1 MAKLM
6 RESVNGAGILEGPSD
21 QWARVSNRPRRGR
34 GFRFSAGIL
43 LALALGASGSGT
55 DHGPAGLAIINVT
68 VIDAV
73 SGERPGQTV
82 LVDGDRIVAVGVS
95 DSIYFSGA
103 YEMIDGTGK
112 FLIPGL
118 WDMHVHL
125 TFDER
130 FTPTMPETFIRYGIT
145 SVRDTGGLM
154 QKLAPVVE
162 RMRAEGAI
170 APRVFFSGPL
180 LDGATVVYDGIDAP
194 QIGVPNP
201 EAGTA
206 RSRVAELESQGVDFI
221 KIYEMVSP
229 EVFAALVE
237 AAGVHGLPIAAH
249 IPLAMRASTA
259 GPHVNSME
267 HLRNVELDC
276 TANAD
281 ELLETRRQQL
291 SAGEESSG
299 MKLRTFLHSL
309 QRRAAIAAFDE
320 AQCAGVLRTLR
331 STIQVPTARLNALS
345 MFPVFARDDWPEA
358 LAGMPQ
364 AVQEEWS
371 GPSPWVSRDPAQ
383 RDLTVAQYTLDMIT
397 RMHEA
402 GVPIGAG
409 TDTPIALAIPGY
421 SLHNELEVLVAAG
434 LTPLEALGA
443 ATVQPA
449 KFFSLEDEM
458 GAIAPGMR
466 ADLVLLDAN
475 PLIDI
480 SHTRTIDRVI
490 ARGQLMP
497 VH

>member
-1 MAKLM
+1 MNARARL
-6 RESVNGAGILEGPSD
+6 VAGVVP
-21 QWARVSNRPRRGR
+21 
-34 GFRFSAGIL
+34 IL
-43 LALALGASGSGT
+43 LAAGACAPAPEGPQSGI
-55 DHGPAGLAIINVT
+55 AISNVT

-73 SGERPGQTV
+73 SGERPEQTV
-82 LVDGDRIVAVGVS
+82 LIDGDRIVLVGPA

-103 YEMIDGTGK
+103 YEVIDGTGK

-130 FTPTMPETFIRYGIT
+130 FTSTMPEMFIRYGIT

-154 QKLAPVVE
+154 EKMAPVVE
-162 RMRAEGAI
+162 RMRAEGAV

-180 LDGATVVYDGIDAP
+180 LDGTTVVYDGIDAP
-194 QIGVPNP
+194 EIGVPNP

-206 RSRVAELESQGVDFI
+206 RSRVAELKSQGVDFI

-237 AAGVHGLPIAAH
+237 AAGTHGLPIAAH
-249 IPLAMRASTA
+249 VPLSMRASTA

-276 TANAD
+276 AANSD
-281 ELLETRRQQL
+281 GLLETRRQQL

-320 AQCAGVLRTLR
+320 AQCAEVLGTLQN
-331 STIQVPTARLNALS
+331 TIQVPTARLNALS
-345 MFPVFARDDWPEA
+345 MFPPFQRDDWPDA
-358 LAGMPQ
+358 LAGIPQ
-364 AVQEEWS
+364 AVREEWS

-383 RDLTVAQYTLDMIT
+383 RDLTVAQYTLDMIA

-402 GVPIGAG
+402 GVPVGAG
-409 TDTPIALAIPGY
+409 TDTPIALAIPGH
-421 SLHNELEVLVAAG
+421 SLHSELEVLVAAG
-434 LTPLEALGA
+434 MTPLEALGA

-449 KFFSLEDEM
+449 KFFSLEGEM
-458 GAIAPGMR
+458 GAIAPG
-466 ADLVLLDAN
+466 
-475 PLIDI
+475 P
-480 SHTRTIDRVI
+480 
-490 ARGQLMP
+490 P
-497 VH
+497 

>member
-1 MAKLM
+1 MNARARL
-6 RESVNGAGILEGPSD
+6 VAGFLP
-21 QWARVSNRPRRGR
+21 V
-34 GFRFSAGIL
+34 L
-43 LALALGASGSGT
+43 LATGACGPGPEDAQSGI
-55 DHGPAGLAIINVT
+55 AIRNVT

-82 LVDGDRIVAVGVS
+82 LIDGDRIVLVGPA
-95 DSIYFSGA
+95 DSIYFTA
-103 YEMIDGTGK
+103 AEQIDGTGK

-125 TFDER
+125 TYDDR
-130 FTPTMPETFIRYGIT
+130 FTATMPEMFIRYGIT

-154 QKLAPVVE
+154 EKMAPVVE
-162 RMRAEGAI
+162 RMRAQGAV

-194 QIGVPNP
+194 EIGVPNP
-201 EAGTA
+201 EAPTA
-206 RSRVAELESQGVDFI
+206 RSRVAELKSQGVDFI

-237 AAGVHGLPIAAH
+237 AAGTYGLPIASH
-249 IPLAMRASTA
+249 VPLSMRASTA

-276 TANAD
+276 AANSD

-309 QRRAAIAAFDE
+309 QRREAIAAFDE
-320 AQCAGVLRTLR
+320 AQCAEVLGTLR
-331 STIQVPTARLNALS
+331 NTIQVPTARLNAFS
-345 MFPVFARDDWPEA
+345 MFPVFDRDDWPVA
-358 LAGMPQ
+358 LAEIPQ
-364 AVQEEWS
+364 AVQDEWS
-371 GPSPWVSRDPAQ
+371 GPSPSPWVSRDPAQ
-383 RDLTVAQYTLDMIT
+383 RDLTVARYTLDMIA

-402 GVPIGAG
+402 GVPVGAG

-434 LTPLEALGA
+434 LTPLDALGA

-449 KFFSLEDEM
+449 KFFALEDEM

-466 ADLVLLDAN
+466 ADLVLLRAN
-475 PLIDI
+475 PLTDI
-480 SHTRTIDRVI
+480 RNTRKIDRVI
-490 ARGQLMP
+490 ARGRLMP

>member
-1 MAKLM
+1 M
-6 RESVNGAGILEGPSD
+6 N
-21 QWARVSNRPRRGR
+21 ARVRLVA
-34 GFRFSAGIL
+34 GFMPVL
-43 LALALGASGSGT
+43 LAAGACAPAP
-55 DHGPAGLAIINVT
+55 DGPQFDIAISHVT

-73 SGERPGQTV
+73 SGKRPGQTV
-82 LVDGDRIVAVGVS
+82 LIKGDRIVAVGPS
-95 DSIYFSGA
+95 YSISFSSA
-103 YEMIDGTGK
+103 HEIIDGMGK

-130 FTPTMPETFIRYGIT
+130 FTPVMPEMFIRYGIT

-154 QKLAPVVE
+154 EKMAPVVE

-170 APRVFFSGPL
+170 APRIFFSGPL
-180 LDGATVVYDGIDAP
+180 LDGMPVVYDGIAAP
-194 QIGVPNP
+194 EIGVPHP
-201 EAGTA
+201 DAETA
-206 RSRVAELESQGVDFI
+206 RTRVAELKSQGVDFI

-237 AAGVHGLPIAAH
+237 AAGTHGLPIAAH
-249 IPLAMRASTA
+249 VPLSMRASTA
-259 GPHVNSME
+259 GPYVNSME

-276 TANAD
+276 AANSD

-291 SAGEESSG
+291 SAGEENSG

-309 QRRAAIAAFDE
+309 QRRAAIAAFDDE
-320 AQCAGVLRTLR
+320 QCAEVLGTLR
-331 STIQVPTARLNALS
+331 NTIQVPTARLNALS
-345 MFPVFARDDWPEA
+345 MFPPFARDDWPEA
-358 LAGMPQ
+358 LAGIPQ
-364 AVQEEWS
+364 AVREEWS

-383 RDLTVAQYTLDMIT
+383 RDLTVAQYTLDMIA
-397 RMHEA
+397 RMSYA
-402 GVPIGAG
+402 SVPIGAG

-421 SLHNELEVLVAAG
+421 SLHSELEILVAAG
-434 LTPLEALGA
+434 LREMWALYA
-443 ATVQPA
+443 ATVLPA

-475 PLIDI
+475 PLNDI
-480 SHTRTIDRVI
+480 RNTRTIDRVI
-490 ARGQLMP
+490 ARGRLMP

>member
-1 MAKLM
+1 MKI
-6 RESVNGAGILEGPSD
+6 RTCPSVSTPTGGISRL
-21 QWARVSNRPRRGR
+21 A
-34 GFRFSAGIL
+34 AACLAIL
-43 LALALGASGSGT
+43 LAAGACVPAPEAPQSGI
-55 DHGPAGLAIINVT
+55 AISNVT

-82 LVDGDRIVAVGVS
+82 LVDGDRIVAVGPS
-95 DSIYFSGA
+95 DSVYFSA
-103 YEMIDGTGK
+103 SEQIDGTGK

-130 FTPTMPETFIRYGIT
+130 FTPTMPEMFIRYGIT

-154 QKLAPVVE
+154 AKVAPVVE

-180 LDGATVVYDGIDAP
+180 LDGVPVVYDGIDAP
-194 QIGVPNP
+194 EIGVPTLDA
-201 EAGTA
+201 EAA
-206 RSRVAELESQGVDFI
+206 RARVADLKAQGVDFI

-229 EVFAALVE
+229 EVFAALIQ
-237 AAGVHGLPIAAH
+237 AAAAHDLPIAAH
-249 IPLAMRASTA
+249 VPLSMRASTA

-276 TANAD
+276 AGNAETLLGTRLE
-281 ELLETRRQQL
+281 ELA
-291 SAGEESSG
+291 SGGDSSG
-299 MKLRTFLHSL
+299 MMLRTALHNL
-309 QRRAAIAAFDE
+309 QRMDAVAALDEERCAA
-320 AQCAGVLRTLR
+320 VLATLR
-331 STIQVPTARLNALS
+331 NTIQVPTARLNALS
-345 MFPVFARDDWPEA
+345 MFPVFQRDDWAAAVTGIPEA
-358 LAGMPQ
+358 VREQ
-364 AVQEEWS
+364 WS
-371 GPSPWVSRDPAQ
+371 GPSSSGIPAAVQ
-383 RDLTVAQYTLDMIT
+383 RDTSYAQYTLDMIA

-421 SLHNELEVLVAAG
+421 SLHSELEVLVAAG

-449 KFFSLEDEM
+449 RFFSLEDEM

-475 PLIDI
+475 PLADI
-480 SHTRTIDRVI
+480 GNTRIIDRVI
-490 ARGQLMP
+490 ARGRLMP

>member
-1 MAKLM
+1 M
-6 RESVNGAGILEGPSD
+6 RPCRVNSTLASARARLVAGFLP
-21 QWARVSNRPRRGR
+21 V
-34 GFRFSAGIL
+34 L
-43 LALALGASGSGT
+43 LAAGACALAPEAPQS
-55 DHGPAGLAIINVT
+55 AIAISNVT

-82 LVDGDRIVAVGVS
+82 LIDGDRIVAAGTA
-95 DSIYFSGA
+95 DSIYFSA
-103 YEMIDGTGK
+103 AEQIDGTGK

-125 TFDER
+125 TFDDR
-130 FTPTMPETFIRYGIT
+130 FTASMPEMFIRYGIT

-154 QKLAPVVE
+154 EKLAPVVE
-162 RMRAEGAI
+162 RMRAPGAV

-180 LDGATVVYDGIDAP
+180 LDGVPVVYDGIDAP
-194 QIGVPNP
+194 EIGVANLDA
-201 EAGTA
+201 EVA
-206 RSRVAELESQGVDFI
+206 RTRVAELKSQGADFI

-229 EVFAALVE
+229 QVFGTLVE
-237 AAGVHGLPIAAH
+237 AAGAYGLPIAAH
-249 IPLAMRASTA
+249 VPLSMRASTA

-276 TANAD
+276 AGNAD
-281 ELLETRRQQL
+281 ELLATRRERL
-291 SAGEESSG
+291 SAGEEDSG
-299 MKLRTFLHSL
+299 MALRTFLHNL
-309 QRRAAIAAFDE
+309 QRRNAIAAFDE
-320 AQCAGVLRTLR
+320 ERCAEVLGTLR
-331 STIQVPTARLNALS
+331 NTIQVPTARLNALS
-345 MFPVFARDDWPEA
+345 MFPVFRRDDWPEA
-358 LAGMPQ
+358 FAGLPR

-371 GPSPWVSRDPAQ
+371 RPSPWVSRDPAQ
-383 RDLTVAQYTLDMIT
+383 RDLTVAQYTLDMIA

-402 GVPIGAG
+402 GVPVGAG

-434 LTPLEALGA
+434 LSPLEALAA
-443 ATVQPA
+443 ATMQPA

-475 PLIDI
+475 PITDI
-480 SHTRTIDRVI
+480 RNTRTIDRVI
-490 ARGQLMP
+490 ARGRLMP

>member
-1 MAKLM
+1 M
-6 RESVNGAGILEGPSD
+6 RIRLHRVFSTLISARTGFVAGWVP
-21 QWARVSNRPRRGR
+21 V
-34 GFRFSAGIL
+34 L
-43 LALALGASGSGT
+43 LAVGACAPEPESTGS
-55 DHGPAGLAIINVT
+55 GLAISNVT

-82 LVDGDRIVAVGVS
+82 LIDGDRIVAVGAS

-103 YEMIDGTGK
+103 YETIDGTGK

-125 TFDER
+125 TFDDR
-130 FTPTMPETFIRYGIT
+130 FTAVMPEMFIRYGIT

-154 QKLAPVVE
+154 KKMAPVVE
-162 RMRAEGAI
+162 RMRAKGAV

-180 LDGATVVYDGIDAP
+180 LDGVPVVYDGIDAP
-194 QIGVPNP
+194 EIGVPNLDA
-201 EAGTA
+201 ETA
-206 RSRVAELESQGVDFI
+206 RSRVAELKSQGVDFI

-237 AAGVHGLPIAAH
+237 AAGTQGLPIAAH
-249 IPLAMRASTA
+249 VPLSMRASMA

-276 TANAD
+276 AGNAD
-281 ELLETRRQQL
+281 ELLETRREHL
-291 SAGEESSG
+291 SAGDESSG
-299 MKLRTFLHSL
+299 MKLRTLLHSL
-309 QRRAAIAAFDE
+309 QRREAIAAFDE
-320 AQCAGVLRTLR
+320 ESCAEVLGTLR
-331 STIQVPTARLNALS
+331 NTIQVPTARLNALS
-345 MFPVFARDDWPEA
+345 MFPAFQRDDWPEA
-358 LAGMPQ
+358 FAGLPQ

-383 RDLTVAQYTLDMIT
+383 RDLTVAQYTLDMIA

-402 GVPIGAG
+402 GVPVGAG

-421 SLHNELEVLVAAG
+421 SLHSELEVLVAAG

-449 KFFSLEDEM
+449 KFFSLKHEM
-458 GAIAPGMR
+458 GAIAPEMR

-475 PLIDI
+475 PLTDI
-480 SHTRTIDRVI
+480 RNTRTIDRVI
-490 ARGQLMP
+490 ARGRLMP
-497 VH
+497 VSPQREEEL

>member
-1 MAKLM
+1 MNRRK
-6 RESVNGAGILEGPSD
+6 RIGGAIGPAAIALLAIALPAVGGASPAELSGIL
-21 QWARVSNRPRRGR
+21 
-34 GFRFSAGIL
+34 I
-43 LALALGASGSGT
+43 T
-55 DHGPAGLAIINVT
+55 NVT

-82 LVDGDRIVAVGVS
+82 LIDGDRILDMGPAATYGRQ
-95 DSIYFSGA
+95 A
-103 YEMIDGTGK
+103 AETIDGTGK

-130 FTPTMPETFIRYGIT
+130 FTATMPEMFIRYGIT

-154 QKLAPVVE
+154 EKIAPVVE

-194 QIGVPNP
+194 EIGVPNP

-206 RSRVAELESQGVDFI
+206 RSRVAELKSQGVDFI

-237 AAGVHGLPIAAH
+237 AAGTHSLPIAAH
-249 IPLAMRASTA
+249 VPLSMRASTA

-276 TANAD
+276 AANSDA
-281 ELLETRRQQL
+281 LLETRRQQL

-309 QRRAAIAAFDE
+309 QRREAIAAFDE
-320 AQCAGVLRTLR
+320 ETCVEVLGKLR
-331 STIQVPTARLNALS
+331 NTIQVPTARLNALS
-345 MFPVFARDDWPEA
+345 MFPVFDRADWPEA
-358 LAGMPQ
+358 LAGIPQ
-364 AVQEEWS
+364 AVQDEWS
-371 GPSPWVSRDPAQ
+371 GPSPSPWVSRDPAQ
-383 RDLTVAQYTLDMIT
+383 RDLTVAQYTLDMIA

-402 GVPIGAG
+402 GVPVGAG

-475 PLIDI
+475 PVTDI
-480 SHTRTIDRVI
+480 RNTRTIDRVV
-490 ARGQLMP
+490 ARGRLMP
-497 VH
+497 IH

>member
-1 MAKLM
+1 MNARARL
-6 RESVNGAGILEGPSD
+6 VAGVVP
-21 QWARVSNRPRRGR
+21 
-34 GFRFSAGIL
+34 IL
-43 LALALGASGSGT
+43 LAAGACAPAPEGPQSGI
-55 DHGPAGLAIINVT
+55 AISNVT

-73 SGERPGQTV
+73 SGERPEQTV
-82 LVDGDRIVAVGVS
+82 LIDGDRIVLVGPT
-95 DSIYFSGA
+95 DSTYFSGA
-103 YEMIDGTGK
+103 YEVIDGTGK

-130 FTPTMPETFIRYGIT
+130 FTATMPEMFIRYGIT

-154 QKLAPVVE
+154 ERMAPVVE
-162 RMRAEGAI
+162 RMRAEGAV

-180 LDGATVVYDGIDAP
+180 LDGTTVVYDGIDAP
-194 QIGVPNP
+194 EIGVPNP

-206 RSRVAELESQGVDFI
+206 RSRVAELKSQGVDFI

-237 AAGVHGLPIAAH
+237 AAGAHGLPIAAH
-249 IPLAMRASTA
+249 VPLSMRASTA

-276 TANAD
+276 AANSD
-281 ELLETRRQQL
+281 GLLETRRQQL

-309 QRRAAIAAFDE
+309 QRREAIAAFDE
-320 AQCAGVLRTLR
+320 EQCAEVLGTLQN
-331 STIQVPTARLNALS
+331 TIQVPTARLNALS
-345 MFPVFARDDWPEA
+345 MFPVFDRDDWPVA
-358 LAGMPQ
+358 LAGIPQ
-364 AVQEEWS
+364 AVQDEWS
-371 GPSPWVSRDPAQ
+371 GPSPSPWVSRDPAQ
-383 RDLTVAQYTLDMIT
+383 RDLTVAHYTLDMIA

-402 GVPIGAG
+402 GVPVGAG

-434 LTPLEALGA
+434 LTPLDALGA

-466 ADLVLLDAN
+466 ADLVLLRAD
-475 PLIDI
+475 PLTDI
-480 SHTRTIDRVI
+480 SNTRTIDRVI
-490 ARGQLMP
+490 ARGRLMP

>member
-1 MAKLM
+1 MNARVRL
-6 RESVNGAGILEGPSD
+6 VAGFVPVLLAAAACEPAPEGPQS
-21 QWARVSNRPRRGR
+21 
-34 GFRFSAGIL
+34 GI
-43 LALALGASGSGT
+43 
-55 DHGPAGLAIINVT
+55 AISNVT

-82 LVDGDRIVAVGVS
+82 LVDGDRIVAVGAS
-95 DSIYFSGA
+95 NSISFSGA
-103 YEMIDGTGK
+103 DEVIDGSGK

-130 FTPTMPETFIRYGIT
+130 FTATMPEMFIRYGIT

-154 QKLAPVVE
+154 EKLAPVVE
-162 RMRAEGAI
+162 RMRAQGAV

-194 QIGVPNP
+194 EIGVPNP
-201 EAGTA
+201 QAGTA
-206 RSRVAELESQGVDFI
+206 RTRVAELKSQGVDFI

-237 AAGVHGLPIAAH
+237 AAGTHGLPIAAH
-249 IPLAMRASTA
+249 VPLSMRASTA
-259 GPHVNSME
+259 GPRVNSME

-276 TANAD
+276 VANSG
-281 ELLETRRQQL
+281 ELLETRRRQL

-299 MKLRTFLHSL
+299 MKLRTLLHSL

-320 AQCAGVLRTLR
+320 EQCAEVLGALR
-331 STIQVPTARLNALS
+331 NTIQVPTARLNALS
-345 MFPVFARDDWPEA
+345 MFPVFARDDWVEAFAGIPEA
-358 LAGMPQ
+358 
-364 AVQEEWS
+364 VREEWS

-383 RDLTVAQYTLDMIT
+383 RDLTVAQYTLDMIA

-421 SLHNELEVLVAAG
+421 SLHNELQVLVAAG

-449 KFFSLEDEM
+449 KFFSLEHEM
-458 GAIAPGMR
+458 GAIAPEMR

-475 PLIDI
+475 PLTDI
-480 SHTRTIDRVI
+480 RNTRTIDRVI
-490 ARGQLMP
+490 ARGRLMP

>member
-1 MAKLM
+1 MSRRKRIGGGVGPAAIALLAIALPAGG
-6 RESVNGAGILEGPSD
+6 GASPVDSSGILITN
-21 QWARVSNRPRRGR
+21 VS
-34 GFRFSAGIL
+34 
-43 LALALGASGSGT
+43 
-55 DHGPAGLAIINVT
+55 

-73 SGERPGQTV
+73 SGERSGQTV
-82 LVDGDRIVAVGVS
+82 LIDGGRIIDMGPATTYVRQA
-95 DSIYFSGA
+95 A
-103 YEMIDGTGK
+103 ETIDGTGK

-125 TFDER
+125 TFDDR
-130 FTPTMPETFIRYGIT
+130 FTLTMPETFIRYGVT

-154 QKLAPVVE
+154 AKMAPVVE

-180 LDGATVVYDGIDAP
+180 LDGVPVVYDGVDAP
-194 QIGVPNP
+194 EIGVANP
-201 EAGTA
+201 SAELA
-206 RSRVAELESQGVDFI
+206 RARVAELSAQGVDFI

-229 EVFAALVE
+229 EVFATLVD
-237 AAGVHGLPIAAH
+237 AAGAYGLPIAAH
-249 IPLAMRASTA
+249 VPLSMRASTA

-276 TANAD
+276 AANSD

-291 SAGEESSG
+291 SADEESSG

-309 QRRAAIAAFDE
+309 QRRAAIAAFDDE
-320 AQCAGVLRTLR
+320 QCAEVLGTLR
-331 STIQVPTARLNALS
+331 NTIQVPTARLNALS
-345 MFPVFARDDWPEA
+345 MFPPFARDDWPDA
-358 LAGMPQ
+358 FAGIPQ
-364 AVQEEWS
+364 AVREEWS

-383 RDLTVAQYTLDMIT
+383 RDLTVAQYTLDMIA

-434 LTPLEALGA
+434 LSPLDALGA

-449 KFFSLEDEM
+449 KFFSLDDEM
-458 GAIAPGMR
+458 GEIAPGMR
-466 ADLVLLDAN
+466 ADLVLLNAN
-475 PLIDI
+475 PLTDI
-480 SHTRTIDRVI
+480 RNTRTIDRVI
-490 ARGQLMP
+490 ARGRLMP
-497 VH
+497 VR

>member
-1 MAKLM
+1 MNRRK
-6 RESVNGAGILEGPSD
+6 RTGGGIAP
-21 QWARVSNRPRRGR
+21 A
-34 GFRFSAGIL
+34 AIAL
-43 LALALGASGSGT
+43 LAIAPPACGGASPAVPSGIAVT
-55 DHGPAGLAIINVT
+55 NVT

-73 SGERPGQTV
+73 SGERPGQTI
-82 LVDGDRIVAVGVS
+82 LIDGDRIIDMGPSVS
-95 DSIYFSGA
+95 FVREA
-103 YEMIDGTGK
+103 AETIDGTGK

-125 TFDER
+125 TFDDR
-130 FTPTMPETFIRYGIT
+130 FTATMPEMFIRYGIT

-154 QKLAPVVE
+154 EKMAPVVE
-162 RMRAEGAI
+162 RMRAEGAV

-180 LDGATVVYDGIDAP
+180 LDGTPVVYDGIDAP
-194 QIGVPNP
+194 EIGVPN
-201 EAGTA
+201 AGAGIA
-206 RSRVAELESQGVDFI
+206 RSTVTDLKSQGVDFI

-237 AAGVHGLPIAAH
+237 AAGAHGLPIAAH
-249 IPLAMRASTA
+249 VPLSMRASTA

-276 TANAD
+276 AVNAG
-281 ELLETRRQQL
+281 ELLETRRERL
-291 SAGEESSG
+291 SAGDESSG

-309 QRRAAIAAFDE
+309 QRREAIAAFDE
-320 AQCAGVLRTLR
+320 EKCAEVLGTLR
-331 STIQVPTARLNALS
+331 NTIQVPTARLNALS
-345 MFPVFARDDWPEA
+345 MFPAFQRDDWPEA
-358 LAGMPQ
+358 FAGLPQ
-364 AVQEEWS
+364 AVQQEWS

-383 RDLTVAQYTLDMIT
+383 RDLTVAQYTLDMIA
-397 RMHEA
+397 RMHRA
-402 GVPIGAG
+402 GVPVGAG

-449 KFFSLEDEM
+449 KFFSLEEEM

-475 PLIDI
+475 PLADI
-480 SHTRTIDRVI
+480 RNTRTINRVI
-490 ARGQLMP
+490 ARGRIMP

>member
-1 MAKLM
+1 M
-6 RESVNGAGILEGPSD
+6 
-21 QWARVSNRPRRGR
+21 
-34 GFRFSAGIL
+34 L
-43 LALALGASGSGT
+43 LA
-55 DHGPAGLAIINVT
+55 AGLAACAGACAPGEGETPSLPGAGAPAPEGAQSGIAVSNVT

-82 LVDGDRIVAVGVS
+82 VVEGDRIVAMGAAN
-95 DSIYFSGA
+95 SIYLAGD
-103 YEMIDGTGK
+103 YEMIDGSGK

-125 TFDER
+125 TFDDR
-130 FTPTMPETFIRYGIT
+130 FTAAMPEMFIRYGIT

-154 QKLAPVVE
+154 EKMAPVVE
-162 RMRAEGAI
+162 RMRAEGAV

-180 LDGATVVYDGIDAP
+180 LDGTPVVYDGMDAP
-194 QIGVPNP
+194 EIGVPNP
-201 EAGTA
+201 DAEIA
-206 RSRVAELESQGVDFI
+206 RTRVAELKSQGVDFI

-237 AAGVHGLPIAAH
+237 AAGTHGLPMAAH
-249 IPLAMRASTA
+249 VPLSMRASTA

-276 TANAD
+276 AGNAG
-281 ELLETRRQQL
+281 ELLETRRQRL
-291 SAGEESSG
+291 SAGEEGSG
-299 MKLRTFLHSL
+299 MALRTFLHNL
-309 QRRAAIAAFDE
+309 QRRGAIAAFDE
-320 AQCAGVLRTLR
+320 AACAEVLTTLR
-331 STIQVPTARLNALS
+331 NTIQVPTARLNALS
-345 MFPVFARDDWPEA
+345 MFPPFQREDWPGA
-358 LAGMPQ
+358 FAGLPQ

-383 RDLTVAQYTLDMIT
+383 RDLTVPQYTLDMIA
-397 RMHEA
+397 RMHAA

-421 SLHNELEVLVAAG
+421 SLHSELEVLVAAG

-449 KFFSLEDEM
+449 KFFSLEEEM

-475 PLIDI
+475 PLTDI
-480 SHTRTIDRVI
+480 HNTRTISRVV
-490 ARGQLMP
+490 ARGRLMP

>member
-1 MAKLM
+1 MNARVRL
-6 RESVNGAGILEGPSD
+6 VAGFVPVLLAAAACEPAPEGPQS
-21 QWARVSNRPRRGR
+21 
-34 GFRFSAGIL
+34 GI
-43 LALALGASGSGT
+43 
-55 DHGPAGLAIINVT
+55 AISNVT

-82 LVDGDRIVAVGVS
+82 LVDGDRIVAVGAWN
-95 DSIYFSGA
+95 SIFFSGA
-103 YEMIDGTGK
+103 DEVIDGSGK

-130 FTPTMPETFIRYGIT
+130 FTATMPEMFIRYGIT

-154 QKLAPVVE
+154 EKLAPVVE
-162 RMRAEGAI
+162 RMRAESAV

-194 QIGVPNP
+194 EIGVPNP
-201 EAGTA
+201 QAGTA
-206 RSRVAELESQGVDFI
+206 RTRVAELKSQGADFI

-229 EVFAALVE
+229 GVFAALVE
-237 AAGVHGLPIAAH
+237 AAGTHGLPIAAH
-249 IPLAMRASTA
+249 VPLSMRASTA

-276 TANAD
+276 AGNSG
-281 ELLETRRQQL
+281 ELLETRRRQL

-320 AQCAGVLRTLR
+320 ERCAEVLAALR
-331 STIQVPTARLNALS
+331 NTIQVPTARLNALS
-345 MFPVFARDDWPEA
+345 MFPVFARDDWPDA
-358 LAGMPQ
+358 FAGLPQ
-364 AVQEEWS
+364 AVREEWS

-383 RDLTVAQYTLDMIT
+383 RDLTVAQYTLDMIA

-402 GVPIGAG
+402 GVPVGAG

-434 LTPLEALGA
+434 LSPLEALAA

-458 GAIAPGMR
+458 GAVAPGMR

-475 PLIDI
+475 PLTDI
-480 SHTRTIDRVI
+480 RNTRTIDRVI
-490 ARGQLMP
+490 ARGRLMP

>member
-1 MAKLM
+1 MNARVRL
-6 RESVNGAGILEGPSD
+6 VAGFVPVLLAAVACEPAPEGPQS
-21 QWARVSNRPRRGR
+21 R
-34 GFRFSAGIL
+34 I
-43 LALALGASGSGT
+43 
-55 DHGPAGLAIINVT
+55 AISNVT
-68 VIDAV
+68 VIDAA

-82 LVDGDRIVAVGVS
+82 LVDGDRIVAVGAS
-95 DSIYFSGA
+95 NSISFSGA
-103 YEMIDGTGK
+103 DEAIDGSGK

-130 FTPTMPETFIRYGIT
+130 FTATMPEMFIRYGIT

-154 QKLAPVVE
+154 EKLAPVVE
-162 RMRAEGAI
+162 RMRAPGAV

-194 QIGVPNP
+194 EIGVPNP
-201 EAGTA
+201 QAGTA
-206 RSRVAELESQGVDFI
+206 RTRVAELKSQGVDFI

-237 AAGVHGLPIAAH
+237 TAGTHGLPIAAH
-249 IPLAMRASTA
+249 VPLSMRASTA

-276 TANAD
+276 AANSG
-281 ELLETRRQQL
+281 ELLETRRRQL

-320 AQCAGVLRTLR
+320 EQCAEVLAALR
-331 STIQVPTARLNALS
+331 NTIQVPTARLNALS
-345 MFPVFARDDWPEA
+345 MFPVFARDDWPDA
-358 LAGMPQ
+358 FAGLPQ
-364 AVQEEWS
+364 AVREEWS

-383 RDLTVAQYTLDMIT
+383 RDLTVAQYTLDMIAG
-397 RMHEA
+397 MHEA
-402 GVPIGAG
+402 GVPVGAG

-434 LTPLEALGA
+434 LSPLEALAA

-475 PLIDI
+475 PLTDI
-480 SHTRTIDRVI
+480 RNTRTIDRVI
-490 ARGQLMP
+490 ARGRLMP

>member
-1 MAKLM
+1 M
-6 RESVNGAGILEGPSD
+6 RIRLHSIFAPVLLTLGACAPAPAPDGGEAGI
-21 QWARVSNRPRRGR
+21 A
-34 GFRFSAGIL
+34 IL
-43 LALALGASGSGT
+43 
-55 DHGPAGLAIINVT
+55 NVT

-73 SGERPGQTV
+73 SGERPNQTV
-82 LVDGDRIVAVGVS
+82 LIEGDRIVFVG
-95 DSIYFSGA
+95 DSRSVYFAGA
-103 YEMIDGTGK
+103 SETIDGAGK

-130 FTPTMPETFIRYGIT
+130 FTLPMPEMFIRYGIT

-154 QKLAPVVE
+154 AKVAPVVE

-180 LDGATVVYDGIDAP
+180 LDGTPVVYDGADAP
-194 QIGVPNP
+194 EIGVANADA
-201 EAGTA
+201 ESA
-206 RSRVAELESQGVDFI
+206 RTRVAELKSQGVDFI

-237 AAGVHGLPIAAH
+237 AAETHGLPIASH
-249 IPLAMRASTA
+249 VPLSMRASTA

-276 TANAD
+276 AGNSE
-281 ELLETRRQQL
+281 ELLETRRQRL
-291 SAGEESSG
+291 SLAEESSG
-299 MKLRTFLHSL
+299 MQLRASLHSL
-309 QRRAAIAAFDE
+309 QRREAIAAFDGE
-320 AQCAGVLRTLR
+320 RCAEVLATLR
-331 STIQVPTARLNALS
+331 NTIQVPTARLNALS
-345 MFPVFARDDWPEA
+345 MFPVFERGDWPAA
-358 LAGMPQ
+358 LSRLPD

-371 GPSPWVSRDPAQ
+371 APLPWVSRDPAQ
-383 RDLTVAQYTLDMIT
+383 RDLTVAQYTLEMIA
-397 RMHEA
+397 RMHKA

-409 TDTPIALAIPGY
+409 TDTPIALATPGY
-421 SLHNELEVLVAAG
+421 SLHSELEVLVAAG
-434 LTPLEALGA
+434 LTPLEALAA

-458 GAIAPGMR
+458 GAVAPDMR

-475 PLIDI
+475 PLTDI
-480 SHTRTIDRVI
+480 RNTRTIHRVI
-490 ARGQLMP
+490 ARGRLMS

>member
-1 MAKLM
+1 MNARGGLLVGFVTALLAAQACAPAP
-6 RESVNGAGILEGPSD
+6 EGAGS
-21 QWARVSNRPRRGR
+21 
-34 GFRFSAGIL
+34 GI
-43 LALALGASGSGT
+43 
-55 DHGPAGLAIINVT
+55 AISNVT

-82 LVDGDRIVAVGVS
+82 LVDGDRIVAVG
-95 DSIYFSGA
+95 DSNSVYYSGA
-103 YEMIDGTGK
+103 YETLDGTGK

-130 FTPTMPETFIRYGIT
+130 FTATMPEMFIRYGIT

-154 QKLAPVVE
+154 EKMAPVVE
-162 RMRAEGAI
+162 RMRAEGAV

-180 LDGATVVYDGIDAP
+180 LDGTTVVYDGIDAP
-194 QIGVPNP
+194 EIGVANP
-201 EAGTA
+201 GPGTA
-206 RSRVAELESQGVDFI
+206 RSRVAELKSRGADFI

-237 AAGVHGLPIAAH
+237 AAGTHGLPIAAH
-249 IPLAMRASTA
+249 VPLSMRASTA
-259 GPHVNSME
+259 GPQVNSME

-276 TANAD
+276 AANSD

-309 QRRAAIAAFDE
+309 QRRNAIAAFDE
-320 AQCAGVLRTLR
+320 ERCAEVLGTLR
-331 STIQVPTARLNALS
+331 NTVQVPTARLNALS
-345 MFPVFARDDWPEA
+345 MFPVFARDDWPDAFAGLPEA
-358 LAGMPQ
+358 
-364 AVQEEWS
+364 VREEWS

-383 RDLTVAQYTLDMIT
+383 RDLTVAQYTLGMIA

-443 ATVQPA
+443 ATLQPA
-449 KFFSLEDEM
+449 RFFSLDDEM

-466 ADLVLLDAN
+466 ADLVLLNAN
-475 PLIDI
+475 PLTDI
-480 SHTRTIDRVI
+480 RNTRTIDRVI
-490 ARGQLMP
+490 ARGRLMP
-497 VH
+497 VHQLSRTHREENR

>member
-1 MAKLM
+1 MKT
-6 RESVNGAGILEGPSD
+6 RFFSSIP
-21 QWARVSNRPRRGR
+21 RPPRGR
-34 GFRFSAGIL
+34 SRIAAACLAVL
-43 LALALGASGSGT
+43 LAAGACAPQPESPQSGI
-55 DHGPAGLAIINVT
+55 AISNVT

-82 LVDGDRIVAVGVS
+82 LIDGDRIVLVGPS
-95 DSIYFSGA
+95 DSIYFSA
-103 YEMIDGTGK
+103 AEMIDGTGK

-130 FTPTMPETFIRYGIT
+130 FTATMPEMFIRYGIT

-154 QKLAPVVE
+154 EKVAPVVE
-162 RMRAEGAI
+162 RMRARGAI

-180 LDGATVVYDGIDAP
+180 LDGTTVVYDGVDAP
-194 QIGVPNP
+194 EIGVPNP

-206 RSRVAELESQGVDFI
+206 RSRVAELKSQGVDFI

-229 EVFAALVE
+229 EVFAALID
-237 AAGVHGLPIAAH
+237 AAGAHGLPIAAH
-249 IPLAMRASTA
+249 VPLSMRASTA
-259 GPHVNSME
+259 GPYVNSME

-276 TANAD
+276 AGNAD

-291 SAGEESSG
+291 SAGEENSG

-320 AQCAGVLRTLR
+320 EQCAEVLGTLR
-331 STIQVPTARLNALS
+331 NTIQVPTARLNALS
-345 MFPVFARDDWPEA
+345 MFPVFARDDWPGA
-358 LAGMPQ
+358 LAEMPQ

-371 GPSPWVSRDPAQ
+371 GPSQWVSRDPAQ
-383 RDLTVAQYTLDMIT
+383 RDLTVAQYTLDLIA
-397 RMHEA
+397 RMYAA
-402 GVPIGAG
+402 GVPVGAG

-434 LTPLEALGA
+434 LTPLDALGA

-449 KFFSLEDEM
+449 RFFSLEDEM

-475 PLIDI
+475 PLADI
-480 SHTRTIDRVI
+480 RNTRTIDHVI
-490 ARGQLMP
+490 ARGRLMP
-497 VH
+497 GH

>member
-1 MAKLM
+1 MNARARL
-6 RESVNGAGILEGPSD
+6 VAGFVPVLLAAGACEPAPEGPQS
-21 QWARVSNRPRRGR
+21 
-34 GFRFSAGIL
+34 GI
-43 LALALGASGSGT
+43 
-55 DHGPAGLAIINVT
+55 AIRNVT

-82 LVDGDRIVAVGVS
+82 LIDGDRIVAVGAS
-95 DSIYFSGA
+95 ESIDLSGA
-103 YEMIDGTGK
+103 HEVIDGTGR

-130 FTPTMPETFIRYGIT
+130 FTATMPEMFIRYGIT

-154 QKLAPVVE
+154 EKMAPVVE
-162 RMRAEGAI
+162 RMRAQGAV

-194 QIGVPNP
+194 EIGVPNP

-206 RSRVAELESQGVDFI
+206 RSRVAELKSQGVDFV

-237 AAGVHGLPIAAH
+237 AAGTHGLPIAAH
-249 IPLAMRASTA
+249 VPLSMRASTA

-276 TANAD
+276 AANSG
-281 ELLETRRQQL
+281 ELLETRRRQL
-291 SAGEESSG
+291 SAGEENSG

-309 QRRAAIAAFDE
+309 QRREAIAAFAE
-320 AQCAGVLRTLR
+320 EQCSEVLGTLR
-331 STIQVPTARLNALS
+331 NTIQVPTARLNALS
-345 MFPVFARDDWPEA
+345 MFPPFQRDDWPEA
-358 LAGMPQ
+358 LAGIPQ
-364 AVQEEWS
+364 AVREEWS

-383 RDLTVAQYTLDMIT
+383 RDLTVAQYTLDMIA

-402 GVPIGAG
+402 GVPVGAG

-434 LTPLEALGA
+434 LSPLDALGA

-466 ADLVLLDAN
+466 ADLVLLRAN
-475 PLIDI
+475 PLTDI
-480 SHTRTIDRVI
+480 SNTRTIDRVI
-490 ARGQLMP
+490 ASGRLMP